1 MDPFG
6 GMQCMAGEEDPGRL
20 TSKGRATRARIVEAA
35 AGLMSRQ
42 GVAGTSIDDVRKATG
57 MRGSQ
62 MTHYFRD
69 KRSLVRAV
77 IAWQADA
84 VIGLHRHPA
93 LGELDTFEALE
104 RWAELNVAHQREL
117 HCEGGCGLGSLAGE
131 LAGPSRWPWRDC
143 VSGTCPSAPSAAG
156 RTPSCST
163 QSWPRRPSTGEPN
176 RTCWRRLPTGRPTTS
191 GSTPC
196 TRRSPTSP
204 PPRAGRASQSAKHAR
219 TSTSAS
225 ATRLP
230 AEYLRSLPRAGEDR
244 SALRLS

>member
-84 VIGLHRHPA
+84 ALEVTAALETRLHELRHQLLDADRHLTGAKVLTARIYGVGPVTALALTCWLGGEGRFSSSRCPRAPPALSSGGCQVSATEANLPGKRRPPARKGHHPA
-93 LGELDTFEALE
+93 FAAQTVD
-104 RWAELNVAHQREL
+104 
-117 HCEGGCGLGSLAGE
+117 LA
-131 LAGPSRWPWRDC
+131 
-143 VSGTCPSAPSAAG
+143 
-156 RTPSCST
+156 
-163 QSWPRRPSTGEPN
+163 
-176 RTCWRRLPTGRPTTS
+176 
-191 GSTPC
+191 
-196 TRRSPTSP
+196 
-204 PPRAGRASQSAKHAR
+204 
-219 TSTSAS
+219 
-225 ATRLP
+225 
-230 AEYLRSLPRAGEDR
+230 
-244 SALRLS
+244 